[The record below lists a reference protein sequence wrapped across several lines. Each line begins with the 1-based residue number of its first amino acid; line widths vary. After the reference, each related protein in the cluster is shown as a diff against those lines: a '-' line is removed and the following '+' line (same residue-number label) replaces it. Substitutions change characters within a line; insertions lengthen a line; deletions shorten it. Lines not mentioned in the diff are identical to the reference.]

1 MREAR
6 EEMLQ
11 AESMSAAQ
19 IDKLKKAYEPMRD
32 KRISTANA
40 NKLSAMMDKFAKD
53 KDVLI
58 QLFKA
63 DIPFVSQSAVTKLI
77 IKYNMKGAELNKLRE
92 RFGVESVELDEM
104 KSKNYALAVKGKFVA
119 VGSKADMMK
128 MKKQK
133 GGEVYMSPGA
143 KVGGS
148 PGKAEDVDLDEALN
162 PKDKKVVDA
171 FYDGRSMDGKMLS
184 TDGKKLEKT
193 GMGGQTIASKSGSKF
208 KIVAKMDSSS
218 TQDVVKYIEKSFPK
232 NVIEEVDLD
241 EAKYDLYHK
250 DFSSA
255 MQHAY
260 KMAKKLHGIT
270 ISPDEISDKVA
281 TGPRKPSDLK
291 SKKEEVELD
300 EKLDKEDEPK
310 VKEIIKKL
318 KGASQAHAGQAKD
331 LQKAVTEKDEL
342 DEAVDKNAADELKMY
357 IENDA
362 QLYKSQLIP
371 IVKNMQRK
379 MKSGKYDH
387 RKAPKLW
394 MYLVD
399 AGAKKYVKEFGGDV
413 RNMFDK
419 QTRQYV
425 AQQMADEYKD
435 EIEAQGGTMFEE
447 VGMDE
452 AYSPKQ
458 IKMAI
463 GIASDPRY
471 KGGNYSGA
479 VKAIEKIKGGLS
491 QDKQVAA
498 VLKRQN
504 EALGENLD
512 GRTREYRQ
520 HREKLESIRS
530 KRLEA
535 RDIDPADIDTSAT
548 DDDIK
553 SAGKNIM
560 MQLRKSVSLRGQY
573 SVEFLDKKKVKVP
586 QKIAL
591 AVIAK
596 YNSLKKPMDKE
607 KFQAK
612 IAKSHKDLLMG
623 LKESLDEKKKKP
635 VVFKGTPKQIKQQ
648 MKNLKKKDK
657 IKIGEESTLERMNKK
672 LQEKKNG

>member
-1 MREAR
+1 MTSYIRTMREAR

-11 AESMSAAQ
+11 SLNESNLEKMRKASKGAKQTLKMKDGSIGMDSFTASAIMQ
-19 IDKLKKAYEPMRD
+19 IYDKVNDKNKKTMENLLKDGKKAD
-32 KRISTANA
+32 IV
-40 NKLSAMMDKFAKD
+40 KLMKFAMSKVNAEYVPEEFEEEFELDEKKQTAQYTDGGQEKITVTVDNMRKIDIDDIVAPKPGRARKWTKVGKKSEFDRARADLRNSTNEEVEEGYKPVKNDHYDVKVTVSD
-53 KDVLI
+53 KDVDKVKSFI
-58 QLFKA
+58 MNSPQYNRG
-63 DIPFVSQSAVTKLI
+63 DI
-77 IKYNMKGAELNKLRE
+77 
-92 RFGVESVELDEM
+92 
-104 KSKNYALAVKGKFVA
+104 
-119 VGSKADMMK
+119 
-128 MKKQK
+128 
-133 GGEVYMSPGA
+133 
-143 KVGGS
+143 
-148 PGKAEDVDLDEALN
+148 EDVDSDQ
-162 PKDKKVVDA
+162 VD
-171 FYDGRSMDGKMLS
+171 G
-184 TDGKKLEKT
+184 
-193 GMGGQTIASKSGSKF
+193 GGQAFRGKGDIFIQGDDAGSLGVDLQKKF
-208 KIVAKMDSSS
+208 GRKITVMG
-218 TQDVVKYIEKSFPK
+218 
-232 NVIEEVDLD
+232 EEVELD

-250 DFSSA
+250 DFSTA
-255 MQHAY
+255 MQYAY
-260 KMAKKLHGIT
+260 KMAKKMYGIT
-270 ISPDEISDKVA
+270 VDPKEIDDKVA
-281 TGPRKPSDLK
+281 SGPKKPSEGKTNSYRLK
-291 SKKEEVELD
+291 GDKGAIQVQVYNKGGSKPFELNMYKEEVELD

-342 DEAVDKNAADELKMY
+342 DEA
-357 IENDA
+357 
-362 QLYKSQLIP
+362 
-371 IVKNMQRK
+371 
-379 MKSGKYDH
+379 
-387 RKAPKLW
+387 
-394 MYLVD
+394 
-399 AGAKKYVKEFGGDV
+399 
-413 RNMFDK
+413 
-419 QTRQYV
+419 
-425 AQQMADEYKD
+425 
-435 EIEAQGGTMFEE
+435 
-447 VGMDE
+447 E

-491 QDKQVAA
+491 QHKQVAA

-520 HREKLESIRS
+520 HRERLESLRS

-535 RDIDPADIDTSAT
+535 RHIDPADIDTSAT

-553 SAGKNIM
+553 SADKNIM

-612 IAKSHKDLLMG
+612 VAKSHRDLLMG
-623 LKESLDEKKKKP
+623 LKENLDEK
-635 VVFKGTPKQIKQQ
+635 
-648 MKNLKKKDK
+648 KKKDK
-657 IKIGEESTLERMNKK
+657 IKIGEESTLDRMNKK

>member
-1 MREAR
+1 MTMYAKTMREAR

-11 AESMSAAQ
+11 SLNENNLEKMRKAAGGAKQTLKMKDGSIGMDSFTASAIMQ
-19 IDKLKKAYEPMRD
+19 IYDKVNDKNKKTMENLLKDGK
-32 KRISTANA
+32 
-40 NKLSAMMDKFAKD
+40 
-53 KDVLI
+53 
-58 QLFKA
+58 KA
-63 DIPFVSQSAVTKLI
+63 DIVKL
-77 IKYNMKGAELNKLRE
+77 MKFAMSKVNAEYVPE
-92 RFGVESVELDEM
+92 EFEEEFELDE
-104 KSKNYALAVKGKFVA
+104 AGFVKGKDPLPA
-119 VGSKADMMK
+119 GKELAKIMK
-128 MKKQK
+128 QRKK
-133 GGEVYMSPGA
+133 
-143 KVGGS
+143 
-148 PGKAEDVDLDEALN
+148 
-162 PKDKKVVDA
+162 
-171 FYDGRSMDGKMLS
+171 
-184 TDGKKLEKT
+184 GKK
-193 GMGGQTIASKSGSKF
+193 
-208 KIVAKMDSSS
+208 
-218 TQDVVKYIEKSFPK
+218 
-232 NVIEEVDLD
+232 EETELD

-250 DFSSA
+250 DFSTA

-260 KMAKKLHGIT
+260 KMAKKMYGIT
-270 ISPDEISDKVA
+270 VDPKEIDDKVA
-281 TGPRKPSDLK
+281 SGPRKPSEGKTNSYRLK
-291 SKKEEVELD
+291 GDKGAIQVQVYNKGGSKPFELNMYKEEVELD

-342 DEAVDKNAADELKMY
+342 DEA
-357 IENDA
+357 
-362 QLYKSQLIP
+362 
-371 IVKNMQRK
+371 
-379 MKSGKYDH
+379 
-387 RKAPKLW
+387 
-394 MYLVD
+394 
-399 AGAKKYVKEFGGDV
+399 
-413 RNMFDK
+413 
-419 QTRQYV
+419 
-425 AQQMADEYKD
+425 
-435 EIEAQGGTMFEE
+435 
-447 VGMDE
+447 E

-520 HREKLESIRS
+520 HRERLESLRS

-535 RDIDPADIDTSAT
+535 RHIDPADIDTSAT

-553 SAGKNIM
+553 SADKNIM

-612 IAKSHKDLLMG
+612 VAKSHRDLLMG

-648 MKNLKKKDK
+648 MKDLKKKDK
-657 IKIGEESTLERMNKK
+657 IKIGEESTLDRMNKK